1 MIDDKYSEEH
11 NNIYDKYLEHNIV
24 SPLFS
29 MAMEMAGVKIPFS
42 AQNQSI
48 LVDSIK
54 IWKKFC

>member
-1 MIDDKYSEEH
+1 MQKTYMTLKTD
-11 NNIYDKYLEHNIV
+11 DKYLEHNIV

-29 MAMEMAGVKIPFS
+29 MAMGTAGVKIPFS

-54 IWKKFC
+54 I